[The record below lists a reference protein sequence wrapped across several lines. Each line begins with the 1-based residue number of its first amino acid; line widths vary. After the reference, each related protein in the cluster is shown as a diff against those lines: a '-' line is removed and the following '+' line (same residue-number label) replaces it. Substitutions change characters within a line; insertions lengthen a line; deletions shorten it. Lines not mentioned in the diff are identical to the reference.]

1 MSVGSPSGDAT
12 VGQER
17 RILVGRTGYPFADLA
32 VLGSRVSGAELDLV
46 EWGDGTLPP
55 ASGFLGRPPAA
66 ALVAGA
72 GIEWVHLWNAG
83 VDKYQ
88 VKELQEAGITVTT
101 SKGNGAVSI
110 AEHALYLLLALQL
123 GAIRWNDAQRAQRWD
138 PHVHHTLAGTTCGI
152 VGMGNI
158 GSELAAILVAMGVRV
173 MGLTRSGRSTV
184 DGVET
189 VGVDRMGWLL
199 EQVDSLVMTAPLT
212 PETRGM
218 IGAAELARL
227 RPGALYVCVSRGGI
241 VDDAAL
247 LAALR
252 EGQLAGAGLDA
263 HAVEPLPPDSPFWS
277 LPNVIVTPHNGGTTP
292 QTIAGS
298 LEIVVD
304 NLVRYAEGTPLRNVV
319 SPQGY

>member
-1 MSVGSPSGDAT
+1 MSG
-12 VGQER
+12 
-17 RILVGRTGYPFADLA
+17 TG
-32 VLGSRVSGAELDLV
+32 LDLV
-46 EWGDGTLPP
+46 EWSDGDLPS

-66 ALVAGA
+66 ALVARA
-72 GIEWVHLWNAG
+72 GVEWVHLWNAG

-101 SKGNGAVSI
+101 SKGNGAVAI

-123 GAIRWNDAQRAQRWD
+123 GAPRWNDAQQARRWD

-158 GSELAAILVAMGVRV
+158 GSALATILVAMGVRV
-173 MGLTRSGRSTV
+173 IGLTRSGRSSV

-189 VGVDRMGWLL
+189 VGVDQLGLLL

-227 RPGALYVCVSRGGI
+227 RPGAVYVCVSRGGI
-241 VDDAAL
+241 VEDAAL
-247 LAALR
+247 LGALR
-252 EGQLAGAGLDA
+252 TGTLAGAGLDA
-263 HAVEPLPPDSPFWS
+263 HAVEPLLPDSPFWS

-298 LEIVVD
+298 LEIVID
-304 NLVRYAEGTPLRNVV
+304 NLVRFSARAPLRNVV
-319 SPQGY
+319 SPHGY